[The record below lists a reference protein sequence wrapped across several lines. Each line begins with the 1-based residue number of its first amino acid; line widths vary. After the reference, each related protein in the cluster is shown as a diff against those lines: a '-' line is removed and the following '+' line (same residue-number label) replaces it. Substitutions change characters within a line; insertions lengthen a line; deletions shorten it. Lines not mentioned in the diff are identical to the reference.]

1 MPCPVHP
8 GSCLLPRCPQEM
20 SQRGAW
26 CFPEPQYEE
35 PEQIRPP
42 VLSHQ
47 LFLSA
52 DVGRGGVVWGG
63 VGWGGRD
70 TLLPRLQGIL
80 WRPQD
85 LLDFYPM
92 PCTQAPPPHILPSA
106 SWGPSGTKMTN
117 NRCSKRA
124 QLCPGGRFEAVWPFP
139 VVCKDPTTQHGLQ
152 QTENFK
158 PANLAP

>member
-1 MPCPVHP
+1 M
-8 GSCLLPRCPQEM
+8 
-20 SQRGAW
+20 
-26 CFPEPQYEE
+26 FPEPQYGE
-35 PEQIRPP
+35 PEQIGPP
-42 VLSHQ
+42 VLPHQ
-47 LFLSA
+47 PFLSE
-52 DVGRGGVVWGG
+52 DVGW
-63 VGWGGRD
+63 VGWERYLAD
-70 TLLPRLQGIL
+70 EAA

-85 LLDFYPM
+85 LLGFYPT

-106 SWGPSGTKMTN
+106 SWGPSETKMTN

-124 QLCPGGRFEAVWPFP
+124 QLCPGGRFEAVGPFP